1 MKKILTLF
9 ALVLFWTSGVLR
21 AQTPDYRVVFDLTS
35 KDSNSHS
42 TVIRWLKGIS
52 KSDPAA
58 QMEVVLYGKSLD
70 MVVADRS
77 TVAEDVKKLAMNKN
91 IAFKVCEIAMKNQ
104 QVKADQLLP
113 GVQTVPDGIFEIVS
127 KQQQGWGYI
136 KSGM

>member
-1 MKKILTLF
+1 MLF
-9 ALVLFWTSGVLR
+9 ALVLLWTSGKIV
-21 AQTPDYRVVFDLTS
+21 AQTPDYKVVFDLTS
-35 KDSNSHS
+35 KDSNVHS
-42 TVIRWLKGIS
+42 TVIRWLNGIS

-70 MVVADRS
+70 MVVVDRS

-91 IAFKVCEIAMKNQ
+91 IAFKVCEVAMKNQ
-104 QVKADQLLP
+104 QVEKDQLLP
-113 GVQTVPDGIFEIVS
+113 GVQTVPDGIFEIVA

>member
-1 MKKILTLF
+1 MLF
-9 ALVLFWTSGVLR
+9 ALVLLWTPGILV
-21 AQTPDYRVVFDLTS
+21 AQTTDYKVVFDLTS
-35 KDSNSHS
+35 KDTSNHS
-42 TVIRWLKGIS
+42 TVIRWLRGIS

-58 QMEVVLYGKSLD
+58 QMEVVLYGKSLG

-91 IAFKVCEIAMKNQ
+91 ISFKVCEIAMKNQ
-104 QVKADQLLP
+104 QVKKEQLLP
-113 GVQTVPDGIFEIVS
+113 GVQTVPDGIYEIVA

>member
-1 MKKILTLF
+1 MKKILMLF
-9 ALVLFWTSGVLR
+9 VFLLLWSSGISV
-21 AQTPDYRVVFDLTS
+21 AQTTDYKVVFDLTS
-35 KDSNSHS
+35 KDANVHS

-52 KSDPAA
+52 QSDPAA

-70 MVVADRS
+70 MVVGERS
-77 TVAEDVKKLAMNKN
+77 TVADDVKKLAMNKN
-91 IAFKVCEIAMKNQ
+91 ITFKVCEIAMQNQ
-104 QVKADQLLP
+104 KVQKDQLLP